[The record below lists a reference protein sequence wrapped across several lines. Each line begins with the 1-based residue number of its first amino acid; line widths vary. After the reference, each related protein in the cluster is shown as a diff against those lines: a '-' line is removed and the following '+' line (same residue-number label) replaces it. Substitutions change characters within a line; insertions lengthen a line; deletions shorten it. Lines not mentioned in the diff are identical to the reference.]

1 MPNEN
6 PVTGYNILHDPRLN
20 KGTAFSEAE
29 RRARGLEGL
38 LPPGVST
45 LTLQVARVH
54 TELANLDKD
63 LQKYLLLSDL
73 QVRNETLFYAVLMSD
88 PAAFMPLV
96 YTPTVGEACQKFN
109 RIFHAARGMYLPIS
123 ARDRLPEILSNWPHK
138 DVRFIV
144 VTDGERIL
152 GLGDLGIGGMGIPIG
167 KLALYTACAGV
178 PPQFSLPV
186 VLDVGTNNQELLDD
200 PLYLGLRQNRVRG
213 EEYES
218 FVDAFVKVVQK
229 LYPKCCVQWE
239 DFANFNAVPILE
251 RYRDKICT
259 YNDDIQGTAAVAVA
273 GVLAALRITGQKIT
287 DQRFL
292 FLGGGSAATGIAEL
306 ISQAMA
312 LEGMDITEARGRNGL
327 FDSHGLIV
335 TSRSDLLEFK
345 KPFAQDRAPVSTFV
359 DAIKM
364 LKPTGIIGVSTIPK
378 LFNRQVIETMAE
390 INDRPIIF
398 PYSNPTSR
406 SECTAEE
413 AYNWS
418 DGRAI
423 FASGSPFPPVEIAG
437 RTFVPGQGNNVYIFP
452 AMGMAVFATE
462 ATRVT
467 QEMFIVAAKAV
478 AEQVSEE
485 SLATGLIY
493 PPQSRILEASLHVAR
508 RIAEYI
514 FHKQLAR
521 LPRPDE
527 IQAHIRAC
535 AYRPV
540 YRA

>member
-6 PVTGYNILHDPRLN
+6 SVTGYNILHDPRLN

-29 RRARGLEGL
+29 RRTCGLEGL

-63 LQKYLLLSDL
+63 LQKYLHLSDL
-73 QVRNETLFYAVLMSD
+73 QARNETLFYAVLMSD
-88 PAAFMPLV
+88 PAAFMPVV

-123 ARDRLPEILSNWPHK
+123 ARDRLPEILRNWPQE

-200 PLYLGLRQNRVRG
+200 PLYMGLRQNRVRG
-213 EEYES
+213 EEYQS
-218 FVDAFVKVVQK
+218 FVDAFVEEVQR
-229 LYPKCCVQWE
+229 LYPKCCIQWE
-239 DFANFNAVPILE
+239 DFANFNAIPILE

-312 LEGMDITEARGRNGL
+312 LEGMDLTQARGRNGL
-327 FDSHGLIV
+327 FDSQGLIV

-514 FHKQLAR
+514 FDKQLAR
-521 LPRPDE
+521 VPRPDDV
-527 IQAHIRAC
+527 QAHIHAC